1 LPEGVYFSLMVHF
14 FQVKTTEWD
23 NVVKQGLKIF
33 QLMAFKKT
41 CFRLSLGLIILAGAV
56 YSCSR
61 DDKPDYDYFIGK
73 ESAGEYTE
81 EYISGVLSFAAQS
94 FPGLSDLEAY
104 MSGGVKVYRITYR
117 SVVKGRTVE
126 VSGLVSVPATPGEYP
141 VLSFQNGTNTLNS
154 ECPSENPAGYSFQL
168 LEFVAS
174 MGFVVVIP
182 DYPGFGSSS
191 DIPHPY
197 LIKVP
202 TNEAVIRMIQ
212 AVSEAE
218 NEFEGISVKNEC
230 YLIGYSQG
238 GLATFNIH
246 TDLELGYSSYGLNL
260 IGSVCGAGPYD
271 LSKMVSEMASAQS
284 YPVPAYIGYIINA
297 YTYYGYIEN
306 SVDELLNE
314 PYASKLS
321 QLYDGNHSISEINSA
336 LTTSIPDLLTDDFR
350 TNLHYADYTSVT
362 SSLVYNSAYAYKS
375 EIPILFVHGDA
386 DTQVSVSNTEDLYN
400 LMILNGTPEEICKK
414 KILPGLDHGDAVAPF
429 MVEGLKFI
437 LNLRQN

>member
-1 LPEGVYFSLMVHF
+1 MFIKRIY
-14 FQVKTTEWD
+14 
-23 NVVKQGLKIF
+23 
-33 QLMAFKKT
+33 
-41 CFRLSLGLIILAGAV
+41 FRLSLVLFISVIAV

-61 DDKPDYDYFIGK
+61 DDKPDYDYFI
-73 ESAGEYTE
+73 ESEPVGEYPE
-81 EYISGVLSFAAQS
+81 AYISSMLQLAAQS
-94 FPGLSDLEAY
+94 FPAISELEEY
-104 MSGGVKVYRITYR
+104 VSGGVKIYRISYR
-117 SVVKGRTVE
+117 SVVKGKTIE
-126 VSGLVSVPATPGEYP
+126 VSGLVSVPVTPGEYP

-238 GLATFNIH
+238 GLATFNVH

-260 IGSVCGAGPYD
+260 RGSACGAGPYD
-271 LSKMVSEMASAQS
+271 LSDMVSALVSAQS

-306 SVDELLNE
+306 SVDELLKE
-314 PYASKLS
+314 PYASGLS
-321 QLYDGNHSISEINSA
+321 QLYDGNHSIAEINSA

-350 TNLHYADYTSVT
+350 TNLHYADYASVT
-362 SSLVYNSAYAYKS
+362 SSLVYNSAFAYKS

-386 DTQVSVSNTEDLYN
+386 DTQVSVSNTEYLYN
-400 LMILNGTPEEICKK
+400 LMILKGTSEGICKK
-414 KILPGLDHGDAVAPF
+414 TILPGLDHGDAVAPF
-429 MVEGLKFI
+429 LVEGLKFI
-437 LNLRQN
+437 INLRDN